1 MRPSGQEGKRSVTS
15 NKGRGRQNG
24 PDPQQGS
31 PRESVW
37 QPFKR
42 LMAITCGLAVVAV
55 TGALAWLRATGA
67 PPRWELY
74 LAVSVGVAGTLLLTG
89 ALMGLVFVSSRS
101 GHDESID
108 RREADD

>member
-1 MRPSGQEGKRSVTS
+1 MTS
-15 NKGRGRQNG
+15 DNRNG
-24 PDPQQGS
+24 PPQNS
-31 PRESVW
+31 PRLSVW
-37 QPFKR
+37 RPFKQ
-42 LMAITCGLAVVAV
+42 LMAITGGLAVIAVAA
-55 TGALAWLRATGA
+55 ALGWLHATGA

-108 RREADD
+108 RRDAGD

>member
-1 MRPSGQEGKRSVTS
+1 MRPSGQEGKISVTRS
-15 NKGRGRQNG
+15 KGGA
-24 PDPQQGS
+24 DPQHSRPQTS
-31 PRESVW
+31 IW

-42 LMAITCGLAVVAV
+42 LMAV
-55 TGALAWLRATGA
+55 TGALTVIAVAAALAWLDATGA

-74 LAVSVGVAGTLLLTG
+74 LAVSLGIAGTLLLTG

-108 RREADD
+108 PRHTGD